1 MQQNRAPISAFWADR
16 DGRGDCKVLMLDTP
30 AFGSAAVAAPHHLAS
45 EAGRA
50 ILAEGGNAIE
60 AMVAMAATIAVVYPH
75 MNGIGGD
82 GFWLVHEPGGTMH
95 GIEACGPAGSLATIE
110 RYRAKGY
117 DSIPARG
124 PGAALTVA
132 GAVGGWRL
140 ALDLAASLGSRLP
153 LRELLTDAVRH
164 AREGYAVS
172 LSESGSKPHEL
183 AELKAAPG
191 FLNAFWPDGAAPKQG
206 TQRKMV
212 TLADTLQQLAD
223 AGLDDFYRGD
233 VGREI
238 AADLE
243 RIGAPIARADL
254 ERFHA
259 RTVTPLSLALPGLSV
274 WNMPPPTQGLAA
286 LVILGLFERL
296 GRVELDSFAHHHGLI
311 EATKRALAIRDRHV
325 TDPAHAKGD
334 PSRFLDEAMLARE
347 AALIDSRRAASWPV
361 KQSHGDT
368 IWMGAIDGK
377 GLAVS
382 YIQSIYWEY
391 GSGCVLPATGI
402 HWQNRGISF
411 SLDKMAAN
419 PLMPGRKPFHTLNP
433 AFARFD
439 DGRILAYG
447 SMGGDGQPQFQ
458 AQLLTRYRL
467 GQSLAAAV
475 DAPRWLFGR
484 TWGSASTALK
494 FESRF
499 DPTLLERLDGAGHPV
514 EETGEAYSEGFGHAG
529 MLVKHPRGHVEAVH
543 DPRSDGDSRGI

>member
-1 MQQNRAPISAFWADR
+1 MQQNRAPAGSIR
-16 DGRGDCKVLMLDTP
+16 PDGDARGDCKVLMLDTP
-30 AFGSAAVAAPHHLAS
+30 VFASAAVAAPHRLAS

-60 AMVAMAATIAVVYPH
+60 AMVAMAATVAVVYPH

-82 GFWLVHEPGGTMH
+82 GFWLVHEPGGRMH

-110 RYRAKGY
+110 RYRARGY
-117 DSIPARG
+117 DGIPARG
-124 PGAALTVA
+124 PEAALTVA

-140 ALDLAASLGSRLP
+140 ALELAAALGGRLP
-153 LRELLTDAVRH
+153 ARELLADAIRH

-172 LSESGSKPHEL
+172 ASECAGKPHEL
-183 AELKAAPG
+183 EALKAAPG
-191 FLNAFWPDGAAPKQG
+191 FLGTFWPEGEAPKPG
-206 TQRKMV
+206 TQRRMDA
-212 TLADTLQQLAD
+212 LAGTLQQLAD

-243 RIGAPIARADL
+243 RLGAPVTRADL
-254 ERFHA
+254 ERYRA
-259 RTVTPLSLALPGLSV
+259 RTVAPLSLALPGLTV
-274 WNMPPPTQGLAA
+274 WNLPPPTQGLAA
-286 LVILGLFERL
+286 LLILGLFERL
-296 GRVELDSFAHHHGLI
+296 GRAGLDSFEHHHGLI

-325 TDPAHAKGD
+325 TDPAHAAGD
-334 PSRFLDEAMLARE
+334 PLRFLGETALARE
-347 AALIDSRRAASWPV
+347 AAAIDAGRAAPWPV

-368 IWMGAIDGK
+368 VWMGAIDGR

-382 YIQSIYWEY
+382 YIQSVYWEY

-402 HWQNRGISF
+402 HWQNRGTSF
-411 SLDKMAAN
+411 SLDEAAAN

-447 SMGGDGQPQFQ
+447 AMGGDGQPQFQ
-458 AQLLTRYRL
+458 AQILTRYRL

-484 TWGSASTALK
+484 TWGSASTALRV
-494 FESRF
+494 ESRF
-499 DPTLLERLDGAGHPV
+499 DPGLLERLDAAGHPV
-514 EETGEAYSEGFGHAG
+514 EDSGAAYSEGFGHAG
-529 MLVKHPRGHVEAVH
+529 MLVKQARGPVEAVH
-543 DPRSDGDSRGI
+543 DPRSDGDARGI

>member
-1 MQQNRAPISAFWADR
+1 MIE
-16 DGRGDCKVLMLDTP
+16 TP
-30 AFGSAAVAAPHHLAS
+30 AFASAAVAAPHRLAS

-50 ILAEGGNAIE
+50 ILAEGGNAVE

-82 GFWLVHEPGGTMH
+82 GFWLVHEPGGRMH
-95 GIEACGPAGSLATIE
+95 GIEACGAAGSLATIE
-110 RYRAKGY
+110 RYRAKGH

-140 ALDLAASLGSRLP
+140 ALDLAATLGGRLP
-153 LRELLTDAVRH
+153 LREVLADAARH

-172 LSESGSKPHEL
+172 RSECGSRPHEL
-183 AELKAAPG
+183 EALKAAPG
-191 FLNAFWPDGAAPKQG
+191 FLKTFWPEGTAPKPG
-206 TQRKMV
+206 TRRRMPA
-212 TLADTLQQLAD
+212 LADTLQQLAD
-223 AGLDDFYRGD
+223 VGLDDFYRGD

-243 RIGAPIARADL
+243 RIGAPVTRADL
-254 ERFHA
+254 ETYRA
-259 RTVTPLSLALPGLSV
+259 RAVTPLSLALPGLTV

-296 GRVELDSFAHHHGLI
+296 GRVERDSFAHHHGLI

-325 TDPAHAKGD
+325 TDPAHATAD
-334 PSRFLDEAMLARE
+334 PSRFLSKAMLTRE
-347 AALIDSRRAASWPV
+347 AALIDAGRAASWPV
-361 KQSHGDT
+361 RESHGDT
-368 IWMGAIDGK
+368 IWMGAIDGR

-411 SLDKMAAN
+411 SLDKAAAN

-433 AFARFD
+433 AFARFG

-447 SMGGDGQPQFQ
+447 AMGGDGQPQFQ
-458 AQLLTRYRL
+458 AQILTRYRL
-467 GQSLAAAV
+467 GQNLAAAV

-494 FESRF
+494 VENRF
-499 DPTLLERLDGAGHPV
+499 DPSLLERLAAAGHPV

-529 MLVKHPRGHVEAVH
+529 MLVKHPNGRVEAVH
-543 DPRSDGDSRGI
+543 DPRSDGDARGI